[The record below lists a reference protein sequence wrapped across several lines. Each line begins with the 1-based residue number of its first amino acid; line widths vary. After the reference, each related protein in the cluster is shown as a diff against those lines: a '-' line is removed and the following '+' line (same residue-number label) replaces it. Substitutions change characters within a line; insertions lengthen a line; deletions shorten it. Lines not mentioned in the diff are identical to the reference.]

1 MTFMGKP
8 PSAAGMTPP
17 PGDPTAPSA
26 RIKKRARNALL
37 TVAALV
43 FGVFGLA
50 AVLQIGGAVI
60 GSGTVVVESRVKTIM
75 HPTGGVLARLFV
87 RDGDRVTKDQVLMQF
102 DSNVSEVG
110 ASQASEG
117 LVQLLARRARLEAE
131 RENQRLLRFPT
142 EIAGRTDPGAAE
154 AMARERRLFDLK
166 QEEQRGGLSLLGER
180 VRQYEEQ
187 ISSYRSQIAANREE
201 ARLIKPELDGVRQ
214 LFARQLVT
222 INRLNQL
229 ERTAVELD
237 GQKAALEAS
246 IAEARAR
253 ISETREQM
261 LNLGKSARAAA
272 ATELAQ
278 VVAQIA
284 DQQVRRVT
292 TSDTLA
298 RNTVRAPQ
306 AGVVDK
312 LAFATI
318 GSAVPAGQPLL
329 QIVPQTDQLVIEGK
343 ISPNDIDQLA
353 IGQSAR
359 VTFSSLNRQVT
370 PDISG
375 TVTFVSAE
383 PTEDNRTGQSYFK
396 IRVKLNSAELAKSI
410 KVPLV
415 PGMPV
420 EIFVQTGSR
429 SILSFLTKPARDQ
442 FSHAMREE

>member
-1 MTFMGKP
+1 MTFMGNLP
-8 PSAAGMTPP
+8 TAGNVPP
-17 PGDPTAPSA
+17 PGDTIPPSL
-26 RIKKRARNALL
+26 RIKRRARNALL
-37 TVAALV
+37 LVAGLV
-43 FGVFGLA
+43 VGVFGLA
-50 AVLQIGGAVI
+50 ALLQISGAVI
-60 GSGTVVVESRVKTIM
+60 GSGMIVVESRVKTIM
-75 HPTGGVLARLFV
+75 HPTGGVLARLLV
-87 RDGDRVTKDQVLMQF
+87 HDGDRVAKDQVLMQF

-131 RENQRLLRFPT
+131 REDRRTLRFPL
-142 EIAGRTDPGAAE
+142 EISQRTDPGAIE
-154 AMARERRLFDLK
+154 SMARERRLFDLR
-166 QEEQRGGLSLLGER
+166 QEEQRGGLALLGER
-180 VRQYEEQ
+180 VRQYQEQ
-187 ISSYRSQIAANREE
+187 ISSYQGQIAANREE
-201 ARLIKPELDGVRQ
+201 ARLIKPELEGIRT
-214 LFARQLVT
+214 LYARQLVT

-237 GQKAALEAS
+237 AQKAALEAS

-272 ATELAQ
+272 ASELAQ

-284 DQQVRRVT
+284 DQQVRRAT

-312 LAFATI
+312 LAFTTI

-329 QIVPQTDQLVIEGK
+329 QIVPQTDRLVVEGK

-353 IGQSAR
+353 VGQAAR
-359 VTFSSLNRQVT
+359 VSFSSLNRQVT
-370 PDISG
+370 PEVGG

-383 PTEDNRTGQSYFK
+383 PTEDNRTGQNYFK
-396 IRVKLNSAELAKSI
+396 IRVKLDSAELAKAI

-442 FSHAMREE
+442 LSHAMREE

>member
-1 MTFMGKP
+1 MTFMGRP
-8 PSAAGMTPP
+8 
-17 PGDPTAPSA
+17 PTAGNALPHRNPLTPSL
-26 RIKKRARNALL
+26 RIKQRARNALL
-37 TVAALV
+37 LVAALV

-50 AVLQIGGAVI
+50 AVLQVGGAVI
-60 GSGTVVVESRVKTIM
+60 GSGTVIVESRVKTIL
-75 HPTGGVLARLFV
+75 HPTGGVLARLLV
-87 RDGDRVTKDQVLMQF
+87 HDGDRVAKGQVLMQF

-131 RENQRLLRFPT
+131 REDRRTLRFPG
-142 EIAGRTDPGAAE
+142 ELGQRIDPGAVE
-154 AMARERRLFDLK
+154 SMTRERRLFDLK
-166 QEEQRGGLSLLGER
+166 QEEQRGGLALLGER
-180 VRQYEEQ
+180 VRQYQEQ
-187 ISSYRSQIAANREE
+187 ISSYQGQISANRQE
-201 ARLIKPELDGVRQ
+201 AALIKPELAGIRA
-214 LFARQLVT
+214 LYNRQLVT

-237 GQKAALEAS
+237 GQKAALEAN

-284 DQQVRRVT
+284 DQQVRRAT

-312 LAFATI
+312 LAFATL

-329 QIVPQTDQLVIEGK
+329 QIVPQTDQLVIEGR
-343 ISPNDIDQLA
+343 ISPSDIDQLVV
-353 IGQSAR
+353 GQAAR
-359 VTFSSLNRQVT
+359 VSFSSLNRQVT
-370 PDISG
+370 PEIGG

-396 IRVKLNSAELAKSI
+396 IRVRLNTADLAKGI

-442 FSHAMREE
+442 LSHAMREE

>member
-1 MTFMGKP
+1 MTFMGNTP
-8 PSAAGMTPP
+8 AAEGAPLK
-17 PGDPTAPSA
+17 GDPIAPA
-26 RIKKRARNALL
+26 LRIRQRARNALL
-37 TVAALV
+37 LVAGLLV
-43 FGVFGLA
+43 GVFGLTA
-50 AVLQIGGAVI
+50 LLQVSGAVI

-75 HPTGGVLARLFV
+75 HPTGGVLARLLV
-87 RDGDRVTKDQVLMQF
+87 RDGDRVAKNQVLMQF

-131 RENQRLLRFPT
+131 RENRRTLRFPA
-142 EIAGRTDPGAAE
+142 ELSLRNEPGAVE
-154 AMARERRLFDLK
+154 AMTRERRLFDLK
-166 QEEQRGGLSLLGER
+166 QEEQRGGLALLSER
-180 VRQYEEQ
+180 VQQYQEQ
-187 ISSYRSQIAANREE
+187 ISSYQGQIDANRQE
-201 ARLIKPELDGVRQ
+201 AALIKPELAGIRT
-214 LFARQLVT
+214 LYARQLVT

-229 ERTAVELD
+229 ERVAVELD

-253 ISETREQM
+253 IAETREQM

-278 VVAQIA
+278 VVAQIT
-284 DQQVRRVT
+284 DQQVRRAT

-312 LAFATI
+312 LAFTTI

-329 QIVPQTDQLVIEGK
+329 QIVPQTDQLVIEGR

-353 IGQSAR
+353 VGQAAR
-359 VTFSSLNRQVT
+359 VSFSSLNRQVT
-370 PDISG
+370 PEIGG

-383 PTEDNRTGQSYFK
+383 PTEDNRTGQNYFK

-442 FSHAMREE
+442 LSHAMREE